1 MTFDILRVVQVYGKK
16 LNSRFSHSLD
26 SNFIPMV
33 SKMFEFSIFGYIIKF
48 AIKKRV
54 GNRKKV
60 GNRDRRIFGIFIFDG
75 KSDNIVKFYNPSFL
89 EST

>member
-1 MTFDILRVVQVYGKK
+1 MVEEKHASYTLLIFGMIFRKLSLFPYIIFLTILMTFDILRVVQVYGKK

-48 AIKKRV
+48 AIKNRV
-54 GNRKKV
+54 GNRKK
-60 GNRDRRIFGIFIFDG
+60 
-75 KSDNIVKFYNPSFL
+75 
-89 EST
+89 

>member
-1 MTFDILRVVQVYGKK
+1 MVEEKHASYTLLIFGMIFRKLSLFPYIIFLIILMTFDILRVVQVYGKK
-16 LNSRFSHSLD
+16 MNSRFSHWLN

-54 GNRKKV
+54 GNRKK
-60 GNRDRRIFGIFIFDG
+60 
-75 KSDNIVKFYNPSFL
+75 
-89 EST
+89 